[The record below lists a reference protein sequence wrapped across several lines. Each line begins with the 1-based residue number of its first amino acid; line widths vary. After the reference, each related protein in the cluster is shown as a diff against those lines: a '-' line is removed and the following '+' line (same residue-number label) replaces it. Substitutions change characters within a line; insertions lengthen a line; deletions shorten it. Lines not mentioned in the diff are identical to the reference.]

1 MMMSFGLRIGVLVVV
16 MIVVLVGAALAHR
29 GVVVLKNC
37 VKSSKLDSNN
47 FGRETNRW
55 TSYMPNVIREGCVTF
70 GCVVVVLLGTERR
83 KASVTSYPSVSQ

>member
-29 GVVVLKNC
+29 GVVVLNKC

-47 FGRETNRW
+47 FG
-55 TSYMPNVIREGCVTF
+55 
-70 GCVVVVLLGTERR
+70 
-83 KASVTSYPSVSQ
+83 